1 MKLFGVFILL
11 ASLLMPQY
19 LVQAQEAAFSA
30 EAEVAFGR
38 QIEFIGEYRGSADL
52 VSAMLFY
59 QVEGL
64 PETYEGEA
72 EIALDGR
79 IHYLLDVTH
88 RPIRAFSMVKYWFEL
103 VTAAGETFS
112 SPSFFVYY
120 EDDRFEWRER
130 DTARFRVHWYA
141 GNTRF
146 AQDVLDVAELG
157 FQSAQ
162 NLLSFSLNQPVDIY
176 VYASAQEMRAALQSF
191 SQSWVGAHADPDLG
205 VMVLSLPAG
214 PEQRLEME
222 RQIPHELMHILLYQK
237 LGAGYANLPAWLNE
251 GLASTAELYPNPD
264 YLILMEN
271 AQRKGSLPAV
281 QSLCRTFPK
290 DASGAFL
297 AYAQSASF
305 TRYLHQRFGS
315 SGMERLVQRYADGLE
330 CEKGVVAAL
339 GIPLSQLELEWRV
352 EVLGENVY
360 RTALVNLLPWLF
372 FLAVVLIIPI
382 GIALMG
388 RRHRPFSTQIG

>member
-1 MKLFGVFILL
+1 MKLLGVFVLL
-11 ASLLMPQY
+11 TNLLIPNFQ
-19 LVQAQEAAFSA
+19 VQAQVATFSA
-30 EAEVAFGR
+30 EAKVEFGR
-38 QIEFIGEYRGSADL
+38 QIEFIGEYQGSADL
-52 VSAMLFY
+52 TSAMLFY

-72 EIALDGR
+72 EIAADGR
-79 IHYLLDVTH
+79 IYYMLDVTQ
-88 RPIRAFSMVKYWFEL
+88 RPIRAFSMIEYWFEL
-103 VTAAGETFS
+103 VTTAGDTIS
-112 SPSFFVYY
+112 SPSFSVYY
-120 EDDRFEWRER
+120 EDDRFEWSER
-130 DTARFRVHWYA
+130 NTARFRVHWYA
-141 GNTRF
+141 GDTRF

-157 FQSAQ
+157 LQSAQ
-162 NLLSFSLNQPVDIY
+162 NLLSFSLDQPVDIY

-191 SQSWVGAHADPDLG
+191 SQNWVGAHADPDLG

-237 LGAGYANLPAWLNE
+237 LGPGYANLPAWLNE

-271 AQRKGSLPAV
+271 AQRKGTLPSI

-305 TRYLHQRFGS
+305 TRYLHQLYGS
-315 SGMERLVQRYADGLE
+315 SGVERLVQRYADGLE
-330 CEKGVVAAL
+330 CERGVVAAL
-339 GIPLSQLELEWRV
+339 GSPLSQLELEWRV

-360 RTALVNLLPWLF
+360 RTALFNLLPWLF
-372 FLAVVLIIPI
+372 FLAVVLIVPI
-382 GIALMG
+382 LIALFG
-388 RRHRPFSTQIG
+388 RRNRPLSTPVG